1 MSHHNQQQRE
11 QEQQNSSDE
20 DNNIRRQGNSGEIP
34 FEEFLDG
41 WLVRQQNYL
50 DELIH
55 TNANST
61 EIPEDQLKA
70 LISRVLGHYQQYYEA
85 KSIASR
91 RDVFVL
97 FSPPWFSTY
106 ERTFLWIAGFK
117 PGLLLRILNKAVKDL
132 SEDQSSRVR
141 RIDTE
146 TKVAERELNQEMA
159 AIQER
164 VVSPELVDLARRG
177 GRLID
182 GETLDRDSE
191 FQCLKEAMEAVVVA
205 ADYLRVTV
213 TRNIVEVLNPM
224 QAISFLAGATQLQVR
239 IRVWGSQM
247 ERRRTN

>member
-1 MSHHNQQQRE
+1 MSHNQQQRQ

-20 DNNIRRQGNSGEIP
+20 DNNRRREGNSDEIT
-34 FEEFLDG
+34 FEQFLDG
-41 WLVRQQNYL
+41 WLARQQRYL
-50 DELIH
+50 DELMH
-55 TNANST
+55 ANANSK
-61 EIPEDQLKA
+61 EIPEEELKS

-97 FSPPWFSTY
+97 FAPPWFSTY

-132 SEDQSSRVR
+132 TEDQSSRVR

-159 AIQER
+159 SIQER
-164 VVSPELVDLARRG
+164 VVSPGLVDLARRG

-191 FQCLKEAMEAVVVA
+191 FQSLKEAMEAVVVA

-213 TRNIVEVLNPM
+213 TRKLVEVLNPA
-224 QAISFLAGATQLQVR
+224 QAISFLTAATQLQVR

>member
-1 MSHHNQQQRE
+1 MSHNQQQRQ
-11 QEQQNSSDE
+11 QERQNSSDE
-20 DNNIRRQGNSGEIP
+20 DNNRRREGNTDEIS
-34 FEEFLDG
+34 FEQFLDG
-41 WLVRQQNYL
+41 WLARQQRYL
-50 DELIH
+50 AELIH
-55 TNANST
+55 TNANAK
-61 EIPEDQLKA
+61 EIPEEELKS

-85 KSIASR
+85 KSTASR

-132 SEDQSSRVR
+132 TEDQSIRVR

-164 VVSPELVDLARRG
+164 VVSPGLVDLARRG

-191 FQCLKEAMEAVVVA
+191 FQSLKEAMEAVVVA

-213 TRNIVEVLNPM
+213 TRKLVEVLNPA
-224 QAISFLAGATQLQVR
+224 QAISFLTAATQLQVR

>member
-1 MSHHNQQQRE
+1 MSHNQQQRQ

-20 DNNIRRQGNSGEIP
+20 DNNRRREGNSNEIT
-34 FEEFLDG
+34 FEQFLDG
-41 WLVRQQNYL
+41 WLARQQRYL
-50 DELIH
+50 DELMH
-55 TNANST
+55 ANANSK
-61 EIPEDQLKA
+61 EIPEEELKS

-97 FSPPWFSTY
+97 FAPPWFSTY

-159 AIQER
+159 SIQER
-164 VVSPELVDLARRG
+164 VVSPGLVDLARRG

-191 FQCLKEAMEAVVVA
+191 FQSLKEAMEAVVVA

-213 TRNIVEVLNPM
+213 TRKLVEVLNPA
-224 QAISFLAGATQLQVR
+224 QAISFLTAATQLQVR

>member
-1 MSHHNQQQRE
+1 MSHNQQQRQ
-11 QEQQNSSDE
+11 QERQNSSDE
-20 DNNIRRQGNSGEIP
+20 DNNRRREGNSDEIS
-34 FEEFLDG
+34 FEQFLDG
-41 WLVRQQNYL
+41 WLARQQRYL
-50 DELIH
+50 DELILV
-55 TNANST
+55 NANSK
-61 EIPEDQLKA
+61 EIPEEELKS

-97 FSPPWFSTY
+97 FAPPWFNSY

-132 SEDQSSRVR
+132 SEDQSIRVR

-146 TKVAERELNQEMA
+146 TKVAERELNHEMA
-159 AIQER
+159 SIQER
-164 VVSPELVDLARRG
+164 VVSPGLVDLARRG

-191 FQCLKEAMEAVVVA
+191 FQSLKEAMEAVVVA

-213 TRNIVEVLNPM
+213 TRKLVEVLNPA
-224 QAISFLAGATQLQVR
+224 QAISFLTAATQLQVR

>member
-1 MSHHNQQQRE
+1 MSHNQQQRR
-11 QEQQNSSDE
+11 QERQNSSDE
-20 DNNIRRQGNSGEIP
+20 DNNRRREGDTDEIS
-34 FEEFLDG
+34 FEQFLDG
-41 WLVRQQNYL
+41 WLARQQRYL

-55 TNANST
+55 ANAISK
-61 EIPEDQLKA
+61 EIPEEELKS

-85 KSIASR
+85 KSTASR

-97 FSPPWFSTY
+97 FAPPWFSTY

-132 SEDQSSRVR
+132 TKDQSIRVR

-164 VVSPELVDLARRG
+164 VVSPGLVDLTRRG

-191 FQCLKEAMEAVVVA
+191 FQSLKEAMEAVVVA

-213 TRNIVEVLNPM
+213 TRKLVEVLNPA
-224 QAISFLAGATQLQVR
+224 QAISFLTAATQLQVR

>member
-1 MSHHNQQQRE
+1 MSHNQQQRQ
-11 QEQQNSSDE
+11 QERQNSSDE
-20 DNNIRRQGNSGEIP
+20 DNNRRREGNSDEIS
-34 FEEFLDG
+34 FEQFLDG
-41 WLVRQQNYL
+41 WLERQQRYL
-50 DELIH
+50 DELMH
-55 TNANST
+55 ANANSK
-61 EIPEDQLKA
+61 EIPEEELKS

-85 KSIASR
+85 KSTASR

-117 PGLLLRILNKAVKDL
+117 PGLLLRILNKAVKNL
-132 SEDQSSRVR
+132 SEDQWSRVK

-159 AIQER
+159 SIQER
-164 VVSPELVDLARRG
+164 VVSPGLVDLARRG

-191 FQCLKEAMEAVVVA
+191 FQSMKEAMEAVVVA

-213 TRNIVEVLNPM
+213 TRKLVEVLNHA
-224 QAISFLAGATQLQVR
+224 QAISFLTAATQLQVR

>member
-1 MSHHNQQQRE
+1 MSHHNEQQRQ
-11 QEQQNSSDE
+11 QERQNSTDD
-20 DNNIRRQGNSGEIP
+20 DNRRRERSTGEVS

-41 WLVRQQNYL
+41 WLGRQQRYL

-55 TNANST
+55 TNANSKD
-61 EIPEDQLKA
+61 IPEEQLKS

-85 KSIASR
+85 KSTALR

-117 PGLLLRILNKAVKDL
+117 PGLLLRILYKAVKDFT
-132 SEDQSSRVR
+132 EDQVGRVR
-141 RIDTE
+141 RIDME
-146 TKVAERELNQEMA
+146 TKVAERELNQEIA
-159 AIQER
+159 AVQER
-164 VVSPELVDLARRG
+164 VVSPGLVDLARRG

-191 FQCLKEAMEAVVVA
+191 FQSLKEAMEAIVVA

-213 TRNIVEVLNPM
+213 TRKLVEVLNPV
-224 QAISFLAGATQLQVR
+224 QAISFLTAATQLQVR